1 MNIQD
6 INEYQNKKLEYPTK
20 LTQEKENWLN
30 SLRSIDGRSK
40 KSINW

>member
-20 LTQEKENWLN
+20 LTQEKEN
-30 SLRSIDGRSK
+30 
-40 KSINW
+40 